1 MVVNLNFQN
10 ITTEQLVEGY
20 QLNQFGYQC
29 LFCDSRFHVDE
40 VFPWQ
45 NKFLTAEGMM
55 KKHILEK
62 HQSPFHAIMQ
72 LDKKTTGL
80 SDVQME
86 MLQYFYERL
95 PDKEITD
102 KSSVTSVSTVR
113 QHRFKLREKE
123 RQAKIL
129 LALMQLINEPN
140 TYDVHSG
147 AKQVDERYSIEK
159 AEREKVL
166 KTYFK
171 DGLDGEI
178 ERIPSKEKKKLIILQ
193 HIIKRFDA
201 EKKYT
206 EKEVNE
212 ILKTVNPDFV
222 SLRRHLIEYGL
233 MNRNTDNSSYWVKV

>member
-1 MVVNLNFQN
+1 MDFQS

-20 QLNQFGYQC
+20 QFDQFEYQC
-29 LFCDSRFHVDE
+29 LFCDNKFHVDE

-55 KKHILEK
+55 KKHILEN

-72 LDKKTTGL
+72 LDKKITGL

-86 MLQYFYERL
+86 MLQFYYEGL
-95 PDKEITD
+95 PDKEIAD

-129 LALMQLINEPN
+129 LALMQLIIEPN

-159 AEREKVL
+159 EEREKVL

-171 DGLDGEI
+171 DGLEGGI
-178 ERIPSKEKKKLIILQ
+178 EKIPSKEKKKLIILQ
-193 HIIKRFDA
+193 HIIKRFDV
-201 EKKYT
+201 EKKYS
-206 EKEVNE
+206 EKEVND

-222 SLRRHLIEYGL
+222 SLRRHLIEYGF